1 MTDKITLVIGASTK
15 PERFSYLAVKRLVAS
30 NIPVIAVGLREGEV
44 SGVRIEKQFPEVSN
58 IHTVTLYVGPKNQSV
73 YHDYIIKSNPRRVI
87 FNPGTENTPFEDI
100 LRKQGIEVVKGC
112 TLIMLDNGTY

>member
-15 PERFSYLAVKRLVAS
+15 PERFSYIAVKRLVVS

-44 SGVRIEKQFPEVSN
+44 SGVRIQKLFPDVSN
-58 IHTVTLYVGPKNQSV
+58 IHTVTLYVGPKNQAV
-73 YHDYIIKSNPRRVI
+73 YYDYIIKINPKRVI
-87 FNPGTENTPFEDI
+87 FNPGTENILFEDI